1 MNTRPWLRAP
11 KRNDTSD
18 LGEGQSEAS
27 GLSYEVQHAED
38 IQRVR
43 AVARRRA
50 SRRREDASR
59 FVQPQSL
66 TAQAAARRHLSDE
79 QSVSR
84 HESRIS
90 LAPWD
95 KVKRD
100 CKP

>member
-1 MNTRPWLRAP
+1 MNARAWLCAP
-11 KRNDTSD
+11 KCDDAPD
-18 LGEGQSEAS
+18 LGQSQSEAS
-27 GLSYEVQHAED
+27 SLRYKVTHAD
-38 IQRVR
+38 DLQGIR

-66 TAQAAARRHLSDE
+66 AAQAAARRHLSDE

-84 HESRIS
+84 HESWIS